1 MKSFAM
7 SALLAC
13 IATARDGSA
22 SLAQLMQL
30 HDEMVAKIDEP
41 NNDVN
46 NKGGLFDRL
55 LGSEE
60 EKPAEGT
67 DISIVDEGEDKKM
80 KPRESKDDR
89 YKGKDPARVDVPG
102 REGKQ
107 EKEETAPGLEQ
118 RFVDTRCPDLFEFIE
133 KPDGS
138 QACIMPDS
146 YHVGHGYTEACDHCD
161 YSYGRWFD
169 KCDEFFVRNGC
180 CICTPYCPEGMIM
193 SYWTW
198 QELHPSQNSL
208 EPRMHF
214 NEAEKKKP
222 APAPKEKKV
231 KEDGSVAGYVC
242 LIHKTEEQ

>member
-30 HDEMVAKIDEP
+30 HDEMVAKLDEP

-46 NKGGLFDRL
+46 NKGSFWDKLVG
-55 LGSEE
+55 EE

-67 DISIVDEGEDKKM
+67 DISIEVDADKKM

-102 REGKQ
+102 REGKK
-107 EKEETAPGLEQ
+107 EKVDAEPALEQ

-198 QELHPSQNSL
+198 HEERAPAQNQL

-222 APAPKEKKV
+222 APAPKEKKI

-242 LIHKTEEQ
+242 LIHKTDDQ